1 MIHGFGDESI
11 DSEIVAYA
19 AAVFSA
25 DRTPEAEVILATA
38 KKSVGLSPEVPL
50 HCREVFSG
58 DARKRSPWANI
69 KAANIYAMIEDVC
82 QKLKGIQH
90 QPVVSVIESRR
101 VPAQPVAPDQ
111 PNRPLVE
118 KGIATMAY
126 QAVATALILRFGESG
141 IRLWID
147 PDSTK
152 IPWGKEHK
160 QVNTT
165 RSFYL
170 DLKPGNEPSLL
181 NPEIENSP
189 KPKLL
194 EVADIYAYVARRAFS
209 KAGGWQ
215 FQWCRDLYG
224 VIQPQECIFE
234 FNPNSQWVKAS

>member
-1 MIHGFGDESI
+1 MMHGFGDESI

-25 DRTPEAEVILATA
+25 DRTADAEAILANA
-38 KKSVGLSPEVPL
+38 KKTVGLSPEVPL
-50 HCREVFSG
+50 HCRELFSG
-58 DARKRSPWANI
+58 DARKRTPWANI
-69 KAANIYAMIEDVC
+69 KASDIYAMVEDVC

-101 VPAQPVAPDQ
+101 VPAQPVAPDL
-111 PNRPLVE
+111 PNRPLVG
-118 KGIATMAY
+118 KGVATMAY

-147 PDSTK
+147 PDTTK
-152 IPWGKEHK
+152 IPWGKERK

-170 DLKPGNEPSLL
+170 DLKPGNEPSQL
-181 NPEIENSP
+181 NPEIDDSP
-189 KPKLL
+189 KPRLL

-215 FQWCRDLYG
+215 FQWCHDLYG
-224 VIQPQECIFE
+224 VIQPQECNFQ
-234 FNPNSQWVKAS
+234 FNPNPQWIKAS